1 MKTLSKHRQKLLKKP
16 YKGEQSV
23 AIKIVDSDF
32 QSILSV
38 ALSSKFGHSFPK
50 QICISVNFVQ
60 IFKNSYTQTKKYPH
74 HRDFRSCFLT
84 RLVDLSTEGLILQKK
99 WY

>member
-1 MKTLSKHRQKLLKKP
+1 M
-16 YKGEQSV
+16 

-60 IFKNSYTQTKKYPH
+60 IFKNSSHFGGKYPVL
-74 HRDFRSCFLT
+74 CA
-84 RLVDLSTEGLILQKK
+84 ILARNSSETSFNVICSKRFIKIQ
-99 WY
+99 

>member
-1 MKTLSKHRQKLLKKP
+1 M
-16 YKGEQSV
+16 

-60 IFKNSYTQTKKYPH
+60 IFKNSSHLTKDKNNFYLSKREEGSHQLYVEEYIETIFPV
-74 HRDFRSCFLT
+74 RSN
-84 RLVDLSTEGLILQKK
+84 
-99 WY
+99 

>member
-32 QSILSV
+32 QSILSG

-60 IFKNSYTQTKKYPH
+60 IFKNSSHFGGKISGSL
-74 HRDFRSCFLT
+74 RDF
-84 RLVDLSTEGLILQKK
+84 G
-99 WY
+99 